1 MCEVMTK
8 ARTLIIADDLTG
20 ANDTAIQFRKHGFS
34 TLVVTGI
41 TQADKCL
48 FNDYDVVSI
57 NSDSRRMYPDDAYR
71 VVHDTVKVFDAGN
84 NGSIVYKKIDS
95 LLRGNPGQELAAVM
109 DALDSP
115 LALVAPAFPAN
126 HSILENGRLPS
137 GLDVVRIFAAGS
149 GRKTENIPIDTIRKG
164 ATFIVTFIQSRISIG
179 TQIFVADAVS
189 DNNLKTIYHASLNLT
204 KAHVLAGSAGLA
216 NQVACNQGQTEDVN
230 EKLTIIPPTLVVAG
244 SRQAVTAMQLLLL
257 SDHLSTPFIRLNVS
271 LIVKGKSDEAIE
283 NAFVEAAEH
292 IHHANPVCIIILEN
306 LFDEKIADQHL
317 TEREKTGIAIADA
330 LGMLTKKLLDN
341 FHFSLLVGIGGDTS
355 MGICRHAGIAEI
367 EPVEELYPGIPLAKI
382 VGGINDGRYMITK
395 SGRFG
400 KPYTLINIFK
410 RLGLYDE

>member
-1 MCEVMTK
+1 MTK
-8 ARTLIIADDLTG
+8 ARTLILADDLTG

-34 TLVVTGI
+34 SLVVTGI
-41 TQADKCL
+41 TQADRCL
-48 FNDYDVVSI
+48 FKDYDVVSI
-57 NSDSRRMYPDDAYR
+57 NSDSRGMCPDDAYR

-84 NGSIVYKKIDS
+84 NGIFVYKKIDS

-126 HSILENGRLPS
+126 RSILENGCLPS
-137 GLDVVRIFAAGS
+137 GLDAVRLLASGS

-164 ATFIVTFIQSRISIG
+164 ATSIVTFIQSRNSNG
-179 TQIFVADAVS
+179 TQIFIADAVN
-189 DNNLKTIYHASLNLT
+189 DTNLETIYQASLNLT

-216 NQVACNQGQTEDVN
+216 NQVACNQGKPEDIN
-230 EKLTIIPPTLVVAG
+230 EDLTIIPPNLVVAG

-257 SDHLSTPFIRLNVS
+257 SDNLSMPFIRLNVS
-271 LIVKGKSDEAIE
+271 LIEKGKNDEAINE
-283 NAFVEAAEH
+283 AFVEASKLL
-292 IHHANPVCIIILEN
+292 HHTSPVCIIILDN
-306 LFDEKIADQHL
+306 LFNAKIAGQHF
-317 TEREKTGIAIADA
+317 TEEKKTGIAITEA
-330 LGMLTKKLLDN
+330 LGILTKKLLDN
-341 FHFSLLVGIGGDTS
+341 FRFSLLVGIGGDTS
-355 MGICRHAGIAEI
+355 MGICRHAGIAGI

-400 KPYTLINIFK
+400 KPYTLLKIFK
-410 RLGLYDE
+410 RLGLYNE